1 MEHKITTI
9 ESNDELMHFGVKGMK
24 WGVRRYQS
32 KDGSLTNAGKK
43 LYSEQE
49 NPSRA
54 MKDAHKLL
62 SKASDYYTR
71 VNKRNMHHDINDP
84 WLQTK
89 NGKNMDKYVNKGRK
103 QTAKLV
109 KNLERRYGK
118 GNVSA
123 IPVFEK
129 NGYVVKRTEV
139 IINEMDR
146 KGRLTRTV
154 NSSTPVET
162 YNKERKSGMSYNKK
176 AKKIYSDYSKKISN
190 AKTKE
195 ERDRIEFEMMEKI
208 DDLD

>member
-1 MEHKITTI
+1 MNVNYNHA
-9 ESNDELMHFGVKGMK
+9 SELYHFGVKGMK
-24 WGVRRYQS
+24 WGVRRFQS

-43 LYSEQE
+43 RYSEQE
-49 NPSRA
+49 NQSRA

-89 NGKNMDKYVNKGRK
+89 NGKNMDKYVSKGRK

-139 IINEMDR
+139 IIKEMDK
-146 KGRLTRTV
+146 KGRLTRMI